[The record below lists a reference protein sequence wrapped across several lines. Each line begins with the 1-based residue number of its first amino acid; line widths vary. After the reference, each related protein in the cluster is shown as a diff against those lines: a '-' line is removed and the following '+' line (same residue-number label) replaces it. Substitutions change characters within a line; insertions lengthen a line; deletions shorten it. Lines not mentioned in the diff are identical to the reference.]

1 MGSTEQQ
8 RITDTKG
15 TKAHNSS
22 TDYEE
27 IDQSK
32 LQEFLGKLMFDV
44 GAAMSAVLVNIGDS
58 LGLYKAIANEKGSST
73 TVEELARNTGV
84 AERCVREW
92 LANQAASGYILYD
105 SNTKKYSLPKE
116 HALALADDNSPVYA
130 IGSYQTL
137 KSLFRD
143 EEKILK
149 AFKTGRGLKWGDH
162 DANLFE
168 GTERFFGANYK
179 ANIVQS
185 WIPSINGGRVE
196 EKLKQ
201 GGARVADVGCGHG
214 ISTIL
219 MAKAYPNSKF
229 IGFDNHLASIKR
241 ARKNAK
247 EEGLKEDQIRFEL
260 ASAINYPSSENDRYD
275 LIAFFDSFHDMANPL
290 KVAKHALKALKEDG
304 TVMLVEPFANDK
316 LEDNLNPLGR
326 MYYAASCMICT
337 LSSMASSGSNGPVL
351 GAQAGEAKI
360 AEIIKNAGFKHFR
373 RAVKT
378 PINLVYEAK
387 R

>member
-1 MGSTEQQ
+1 
-8 RITDTKG
+8 
-15 TKAHNSS
+15 
-22 TDYEE
+22 
-27 IDQSK
+27 
-32 LQEFLGKLMFDV
+32 
-44 GAAMSAVLVNIGDS
+44 
-58 LGLYKAIANEKGSST
+58 
-73 TVEELARNTGV
+73 
-84 AERCVREW
+84 
-92 LANQAASGYILYD
+92 
-105 SNTKKYSLPKE
+105 
-116 HALALADDNSPVYA
+116 
-130 IGSYQTL
+130 
-137 KSLFRD
+137 
-143 EEKILK
+143 
-149 AFKTGRGLKWGDH
+149 
-162 DANLFE
+162 
-168 GTERFFGANYK
+168 
-179 ANIVQS
+179 
-185 WIPSINGGRVE
+185 
-196 EKLKQ
+196 
-201 GGARVADVGCGHG
+201 VGCGHG

-241 ARKNAK
+241 ARKNGKA
-247 EEGLKEDQIRFEL
+247 EGLREDQIRFEL